1 VPALLRDEVDRD
13 DVDTRAEDHVGDET
27 RYRLLA
33 KEHTAVAR
41 QI

>member
-1 VPALLRDEVDRD
+1 MD
-13 DVDTRAEDHVGDET
+13 DVNSAAEDHVGDET

-33 KEHTAVAR
+33 KEQAAVAR